1 VNTQALIVTSPTGVD
16 VELAI
21 AGPGSRSYAFII
33 DWHIRILLALT
44 WILAASLVQFG
55 VFFLRTKSMGS
66 AAFITLTP
74 AAVIYFLYHPL
85 VELAMRGQT
94 PGKRMAG
101 VRVTNRSGGTP
112 SSLAILIRNAF
123 RLIDC
128 LPALYG
134 VGLVTTMFSAQR
146 VRLGDLAAG
155 TLLVHDG
162 EAESKALSHL
172 GSLSLNPDLDA
183 GTLALGNDLLLRWKD
198 LEPERRQGLA
208 RDLLRRIDA
217 GASSARDPGHT
228 ETLDDLG
235 LQRRL
240 RTALSRQST

>member
-1 VNTQALIVTSPTGVD
+1 MGTESLIVTSPTGVD

-44 WILAASLVQFG
+44 WLVTVSLVQFG
-55 VFFLRTKSMGS
+55 VAFLKVASMG
-66 AAFITLTP
+66 AA
-74 AAVIYFLYHPL
+74 AAIILGPTAAIYFLYHPL

-101 VRVTNRSGGTP
+101 VRVVNRLGGTP
-112 SSLAILIRNAF
+112 SSLAILVRNAF

-128 LPALYG
+128 LPAFYG
-134 VGLVTTMFSAQR
+134 VGLVTTIFSAQR

-162 EAESKALSHL
+162 ETESMALAQL
-172 GSLSLNPDLDA
+172 GSLSLNPTLDA
-183 GTLALGNDLLLRWKD
+183 GTLALGNDLLLRWKE
-198 LEPERRQGLA
+198 LHPARRQALA
-208 RDLLRRIDA
+208 RDLLHRIDA
-217 GASSARDPGHT
+217 AGGAARDGVVL
-228 ETLDDLG
+228 ETLDDRG
-235 LQRRL
+235 LQQRL
-240 RTALSRQST
+240 LAALSGSA

>member
-1 VNTQALIVTSPTGVD
+1 VNSEALIVTSPTGVN

-44 WILAASLVQFG
+44 WILAASLLQFG
-55 VFFLRTKSMGS
+55 VLFLRVKSMGS
-66 AAFITLTP
+66 AAVIILAP
-74 AAVIYFLYHPL
+74 AAALYFLYHPL

-101 VRVTNRSGGTP
+101 VRVTNRIGGTP

-128 LPALYG
+128 LPAFYG
-134 VGLVTTMFSAQR
+134 VGLITTIFSAQR

-162 EAESKALSHL
+162 ATESKVLSQL
-172 GSLSLNPDLDA
+172 GSWSLNPNLDA
-183 GTLALGNDLLLRWKD
+183 GTLALGNDLLLRWND
-198 LEPERRQGLA
+198 LDPERRRDLS

-217 GASSARDPGHT
+217 ANGSTGNPGT
-228 ETLDDLG
+228 IEALDDRG
-235 LQRRL
+235 LQQRL
-240 RTALSRQST
+240 RASLSGRSP